1 MSINLNDIAILK
13 ISFIDYQR
21 NIYGISKDEAV
32 NLLQNAVLS
41 EKSGAFLKMMYILII
56 YLYLKRLRRARKIM
70 NTPAS

>member
-21 NIYGISKDEAV
+21 HIYGISKDEAV

-41 EKSGAFLKMMYILII
+41 EKSGAFFKMMYILII